1 MPRKIDRAARPYH
14 APLREDAALRTRA
27 LITKA
32 AKETF
37 EQRGWPG
44 ATVPAIAERAG
55 VSPSTVEAIFRT
67 KPVLLKASVD
77 YAIRGDIDPIPI
89 RGRAITMQIE
99 AAPDARTM
107 LELHAAHLRGVHTRS
122 ADLAFVVEHAAKSD
136 ERVAALWHQMVE
148 NRRDGVEWASRTLLG
163 KPGVEHLRLDDV
175 QKTFWVVLDWGNY
188 RTLTDHAGLSADDY
202 QRWILHYYLRMF
214 ALEQPGTP

>member
-44 ATVPAIAERAG
+44 ATVPAIAERAC
-55 VSPSTVEAIFRT
+55 
-67 KPVLLKASVD
+67 VD

-99 AAPDARTM
+99 SAPDARTM

-148 NRRDGVEWASRTLLG
+148 NRRDGVEWAARTLLG
-163 KPGVEHLRLDDV
+163 KPGVEHLHLDEV
-175 QKTFWVVLDWGNY
+175 EKTFWVVLDWGNY

-214 ALEQPGTP
+214 ALEQPATR